1 MSSADGWG
9 SFAQGFAGSY
19 VDSKK
24 RTEAKKHDMVKIGA
38 SAFLKNEAIYNAGK
52 REDEKLITQ
61 AKAFAK
67 SESTIPDNAYLFVY
81 EKLKGGVSTNQ
92 ILRDVR
98 AEGSAFNLI
107 EEPEQVTGM
116 EVLGGSPLNTL
127 ETPTDNDITDIDT
140 QTKDILGGQNKET
153 DTQNVST
160 LSTAQEQKEVTPTKE
175 DKNNPFSKHRT
186 DIAEMVGYGDKLGE
200 FDNVL
205 AGYKPEERKPL
216 YKFTYGT
223 AAESVKTLDQMLA
236 KTVTNSKEYKTATD
250 SGDTETQQKLILE
263 AISKKKEKGNLNFG
277 SGGAGAAMQ
286 VWVQTEEG
294 KKALIQGDAV
304 AIAKQF
310 NTFSKVVDNGKGN
323 TTEFDFN
330 DPTNSLMEVWAKTEE
345 GIKAIEEG
353 DGKAIAQALNNAQ
366 NQTLLIN
373 DQVNKSIGFD
383 PSEVTD
389 LNQIPGLRET
399 HKDDPTVL
407 KQLKDIAEGLT
418 SLKNKTSGGKV
429 KPYTV
434 MSATMVNGQPLILG
448 TGYLHPDGSLEI
460 GGEVVPR
467 KLQSSMILLSSD
479 HQVNTSKWSASE
491 YNKRLVNLDSAV
503 NFSETAA
510 YYVAG
515 LNETPSA
522 RTYVSRLVAK
532 GVEIVNEF
540 STAKEL
546 ASYVDTD
553 SDGNEVTKIDK
564 DKFISAIESGAGA
577 LGQYSQEVRSI
588 MAQEAQMVFAYGKA
602 DGNSGAALSNKDYDN
617 YHGSIFNSN
626 DPEVVKENIRRL
638 IGTKFNAAERA
649 AKRIGKLSGM
659 DLAIQGTGGA
669 WWKDPRKYAFNGMQP
684 GVMQFITDSTDQ
696 VNAKVNTLVRK
707 NTPKPQSPAEAV
719 KAYENGETITLT
731 EELIKMYPV
740 LAGKQV
746 GTTMTKSKG
755 NQ

>member
-9 SFAQGFAGSY
+9 AFAQGFAGAY
-19 VDSKK
+19 VESSK
-24 RTEAKKHDMVKIGA
+24 RTEKKKDDIVKLGA
-38 SAFLKNEAIYNAGK
+38 SAFLKQQAAYNATK
-52 REDEKLITQ
+52 RKDEELISQ

-67 SESTIPDNAYLFVY
+67 SESSIPDDAYLFVY
-81 EKLKGGVSTNQ
+81 EKLKGGVSTAQ

-98 AEGSAFNLI
+98 AEGSAFERI
-107 EEPEQVTGM
+107 TEPEEVTGM
-116 EVLGGSPLNTL
+116 ETTGDPLSNAL
-127 ETPTDNDITDIDT
+127 ELPSQNVDADIDA
-140 QTKDILGGQNKET
+140 QTKDILGGESKET

-160 LSTAQEQKEVTPTKE
+160 LPVAEEQKEVTPPEE
-175 DKNNPFSKHRT
+175 DKNNPFSKYRT

-200 FDNVL
+200 FDKVL
-205 AGYKPEERKPL
+205 EGYKPEERKPL
-216 YKFTYGT
+216 YTFTYGT

-236 KTVTNSKEYKTATD
+236 KTVTNSQEYKAATAQ
-250 SGDTETQQKLILE
+250 GDTEKQQELILA
-263 AISKKKEKGNLNFG
+263 AISKKNNKGNLNFG

-286 VWVQTEEG
+286 VWIQTEAG
-294 KKALIQGDAV
+294 KQALIQGDAV

-323 TTEFDFN
+323 ATEFDFN
-330 DPTNSLMEVWAKTEE
+330 DPTNSLMEVWANTAE
-345 GIKAIEEG
+345 GKEAIEKG
-353 DGKAIAQALNNAQ
+353 DGQAIAQALFNAQ

-373 DQVNKSIGFD
+373 SQINKSIGFD
-383 PSEVTD
+383 PSSVTK
-389 LNQIPGLRET
+389 LEQIPGLREK
-399 HKDDPTVL
+399 HQNDPTIL
-407 KQLKDIAEGLT
+407 KQLTVIAEDLT
-418 SLKNKTSGGKV
+418 TQQNRTSGGKA

-434 MSATMVNGQPLILG
+434 YSPNSVGGEPLFLG
-448 TGYLHPDGSLEI
+448 TGLLYPDGTLEI
-460 GGEVVPR
+460 GGKKIPREVA
-467 KLQSSMILLSSD
+467 SNMILASSD
-479 HQVNTSKWSASE
+479 HQFDVEKWSASE
-491 YNKRLVNLDSAV
+491 YNKRLGDLDSAV

-522 RTYVSRLVAK
+522 RTYVGRLAAK

-540 STAKEL
+540 DTAKEL

-553 SDGNEVTKIDK
+553 KNGNEVTLIDK
-564 DKFISAIESGAGA
+564 DKFISAIETGAGA
-577 LGQYSQEVRSI
+577 LGQYSQEVRNM

-638 IGTKFNAAERA
+638 IGKKFNAAERA
-649 AKRIGKLSGM
+649 AKRIGQLAGM
-659 DLAIQGTGGA
+659 DMAIQGTGGA
-669 WWKDPRKYAFNGMQP
+669 WWNDPRAYAFNGLQP
-684 GVMQFITDSTDQ
+684 GVVQFITDSTDQ
-696 VNAKVNTLVRK
+696 VNAKVNTLVSNK
-707 NTPKPQSPAEAV
+707 TPKLQTPEEAL

-731 EELIKMYPV
+731 EELIKMYPA

-746 GTTMTKSKG
+746 GTTMTKPKG